1 MDAPRK
7 AFILAAGLGT
17 RLRPLTLH
25 TPKPMLPLWGRPML
39 AHTLAMLD
47 DWGVRDILINL
58 HHAPGPILR
67 YLATAPFPRLRI
79 STVFEPVILGTGGAL
94 RNAAWFF
101 DNQRPFWLLN
111 ADIIAHLD
119 PAALLRAHATHAPLA
134 TCWLTEDAGPRTVQL
149 NNHRI
154 TNFHSPRHGHATFCG
169 LQLLDTRI
177 LPYIAP
183 EGFDT
188 IIAAYQRA
196 QAAGH
201 TIAGITIPGAF
212 WADIGTPAQYL
223 QAHHDTAARLGHAGQ
238 SFHLPASIAL
248 TPSERRLLT
257 RHQRPLPPET
267 PIEVLPPRGSARQFY
282 RLPAIPP
289 ATPPAPSSPTHPS
302 TILIRWSPTRPD
314 NRLYARHTQFLHTLG
329 IPVPRLHL
337 NAPRHHLLLI
347 EDLGPETLQTRHPRL
362 TPAQLTT
369 IYHHLLDITLHLHLK
384 GWPAARATR
393 LPLMPGF
400 TPALYAWEHAYF
412 IDNVL
417 RPRTPPLP
425 PAQIN
430 AIHHELQANAR
441 RLRAT
446 PHALIHRDWQSS
458 NILFRGPHPVMIDYQ
473 GMRRGPIAYDLA
485 SLLCDPYINL
495 PPARQR
501 HLLTHYTTQHP
512 QGPQIAA
519 AYPFAAIQR
528 LTQTLGAYATLSRR
542 PGMEHY
548 AQYPPPAARQLLY
561 HLTPTHHPALHHAI
575 TQLLQ

>member
-257 RHQRPLPPET
+257 RPPRPPET
-267 PIEVLPPRGSARQFY
+267 PSKSSPRGSARQFY
-282 RLPAIPP
+282 RLPPSP
-289 ATPPAPSSPTHPS
+289 ATPSPSSSPTHPPS
-302 TILIRWSPTRPD
+302 SSAGPTRPD
-314 NRLYARHTQFLHTLG
+314 NRLYARHTNSCTPWASPSPPPPQR
-329 IPVPRLHL
+329 P
-337 NAPRHHLLLI
+337 APPPTHR
-347 EDLGPETLQTRHPRL
+347 DLGPKPSKPPPPPH
-362 TPAQLTT
+362 PAQLTT
-369 IYHHLLDITLHLHLK
+369 IYHHLLDITLHTQRLARRPRP
-384 GWPAARATR
+384 PA
-393 LPLMPGF
+393 LMPGF

-417 RPRTPPLP
+417 RTPPLP

-430 AIHHELQANAR
+430 AIQRELQANAR